1 MSSYGNFN
9 STEEMGRF
17 DFTMRATSNDIQ
29 TVNSYGD
36 MAFISTDQELPYDN
50 EKKELSSVEIF
61 LAGILESMMLTIIRE
76 AKIKKLSLDEIEAKA
91 EVKTTNPLRTLKV
104 LGVDDAPRIDEIKIK
119 VYYYIDD
126 ITREEADK
134 FMKEALEM
142 DMVYVGVKKG
152 FKIDVDF
159 EYEL

>member
-9 STEEMGRF
+9 STEEMSRF
-17 DFTMRATSNDIQ
+17 DFTMRATSNDIK

-76 AKIKKLSLDEIEAKA
+76 TKIKKLSLDEIEAKA

-104 LGVDDAPRIDEIKIK
+104 VGVDDAPRIEEIKIK

-134 FMKEALEM
+134 FMRDALEM

-152 FKIDVDF
+152 FDIDVDF
-159 EYEL
+159 IYEL

>member
-17 DFTMRATSNDIQ
+17 DFTMRATSNDIK

-104 LGVDDAPRIDEIKIK
+104 VGVDDAPRIEKIKIK
-119 VYYYIDD
+119 IYYYIDD

-134 FMKEALEM
+134 FMREALEM

-152 FKIDVDF
+152 FKIEIEF
-159 EYEL
+159 IYEL

>member
-9 STEEMGRF
+9 STEEMSRF
-17 DFTMRATSNDIQ
+17 DFTMRATSNDIK

-104 LGVDDAPRIDEIKIK
+104 VGVDDAPRIDEIKIK

-126 ITREEADK
+126 ITKEEADK
-134 FMKEALEM
+134 FMRDALEM
-142 DMVYVGVKKG
+142 DMVYVGVSKG
-152 FKIDVDF
+152 FNIDVEF
-159 EYEL
+159 IYEL

>member
-9 STEEMGRF
+9 STEEMSRF
-17 DFTMRATSNDIQ
+17 NFTMRATSNDIK

-104 LGVDDAPRIDEIKIK
+104 VGVDDAPRIDEIKIK

-126 ITREEADK
+126 ITKEEADK
-134 FMKEALEM
+134 FMREALDM
-142 DMVYVGVKKG
+142 DMVYVGVSKG
-152 FKIDVDF
+152 FNIETEF
-159 EYEL
+159 IYEL

>member
-9 STEEMGRF
+9 STEEMSRF
-17 DFTMRATSNDIQ
+17 DFTMRATSNDIK

-104 LGVDDAPRIDEIKIK
+104 VGVDEAPRIDEIKIK

-126 ITREEADK
+126 ISREEADK
-134 FMKEALEM
+134 FMREALEM
-142 DMVYVGVKKG
+142 DMVYVGVSKG
-152 FKIDVDF
+152 FKIVTEF
-159 EYEL
+159 IYEL

>member
-17 DFTMRATSNDIQ
+17 DFTMRATSNDIK

-104 LGVDDAPRIDEIKIK
+104 VGVDDAPRIDEIKIK

-134 FMKEALEM
+134 FMREALEM

-152 FKIDVDF
+152 FDIETEF
-159 EYEL
+159 IYEL

>member
-17 DFTMRATSNDIQ
+17 DFTMRATSNDIK

-104 LGVDDAPRIDEIKIK
+104 VGVDDAPRIDEIKIK

-126 ITREEADK
+126 ISREEADK
-134 FMKEALEM
+134 FMREALEM
-142 DMVYVGVKKG
+142 DMVYVGVSKG
-152 FKIDVDF
+152 FNIDVEF
-159 EYEL
+159 IYEL

>member
-17 DFTMRATSNDIQ
+17 DFTMRATSNDIK

-104 LGVDDAPRIDEIKIK
+104 VGVDDAPRIEEIKIK

-134 FMKEALEM
+134 FMREALEM

-152 FKIDVDF
+152 FDIDVDF
-159 EYEL
+159 IYEL

>member
-9 STEEMGRF
+9 STEEMSRF
-17 DFTMRATSNDIQ
+17 DFTMRATSNDIK

-104 LGVDDAPRIDEIKIK
+104 VGVDDAPRIEEIKIK

-142 DMVYVGVKKG
+142 DMVYVGVSKG
-152 FKIDVDF
+152 FKIVTEF
-159 EYEL
+159 IYEL

>member
-9 STEEMGRF
+9 STEEMSRF
-17 DFTMRATSNDIQ
+17 NFTMRATSNDMKN
-29 TVNSYGD
+29 VNSYGD

-104 LGVDDAPRIDEIKIK
+104 IGVDDAPRIEEIKIK

-134 FMKEALEM
+134 FMRNAMEM
-142 DMVYVGVKKG
+142 DMVYSGISKGFNVGVE
-152 FKIDVDF
+152 FI
-159 EYEL
+159 YEL

>member
-17 DFTMRATSNDIQ
+17 DFTMRATSNDIK

-104 LGVDDAPRIDEIKIK
+104 VGVDDAPRIEEIKIK

-134 FMKEALEM
+134 FMRDALEM

-152 FKIDVDF
+152 FDIDVEF
-159 EYEL
+159 IYEL

>member
-17 DFTMRATSNDIQ
+17 DFTMRATSNDIK

-104 LGVDDAPRIDEIKIK
+104 VGVDDAPRIDEIKIK

-134 FMKEALEM
+134 FMRDTLEM
-142 DMVYVGVKKG
+142 DMVYSGVKKG
-152 FKIDVDF
+152 FDIETEF
-159 EYEL
+159 IYEL

>member
-17 DFTMRATSNDIQ
+17 DFTMRATSNDIK

-104 LGVDDAPRIDEIKIK
+104 VGVDDAPRIDEIKIK

-134 FMKEALEM
+134 FIREALEM
-142 DMVYVGVKKG
+142 DMVYVGVSKG
-152 FKIDVDF
+152 FNIETEF
-159 EYEL
+159 IYEL

>member
-17 DFTMRATSNDIQ
+17 DFTMRATSNDIK

-104 LGVDDAPRIDEIKIK
+104 VGVDEAPRIDEIKIK

-126 ITREEADK
+126 ITKEEADK
-134 FMKEALEM
+134 FMREALDM
-142 DMVYVGVKKG
+142 DMVYVGVKNG
-152 FKIDVDF
+152 FKIVTEF
-159 EYEL
+159 IYEL

>member
-9 STEEMGRF
+9 SMEEMGRF
-17 DFTMRATSNDIQ
+17 DFTMRATSNDIK

-104 LGVDDAPRIDEIKIK
+104 VGVDDAPRIEEIKIK

-152 FKIDVDF
+152 FNISIDF

>member
-9 STEEMGRF
+9 STEEMSRF
-17 DFTMRATSNDIQ
+17 NFTMRATSNDIK

-104 LGVDDAPRIDEIKIK
+104 VGVDEAPRIDEIKIK

-126 ITREEADK
+126 ITKEEADK
-134 FMKEALEM
+134 FMREALEM

-152 FKIDVDF
+152 FNISIEF
-159 EYEL
+159 IYEL

>member
-9 STEEMGRF
+9 STEEMSRF
-17 DFTMRATSNDIQ
+17 DFTMRATSNDIK

-104 LGVDDAPRIDEIKIK
+104 VGVDETPRIDEIKIK

-134 FMKEALEM
+134 FMREALDM
-142 DMVYVGVKKG
+142 DMVYVGVKNG
-152 FKIDVDF
+152 FNVVTEFI
-159 EYEL
+159 YEL

>member
-17 DFTMRATSNDIQ
+17 DFTMRATSNDIK

-104 LGVDDAPRIDEIKIK
+104 VGVDDAPRIEEIKIK

-126 ITREEADK
+126 ISREEADK

-152 FKIDVDF
+152 FKIETEF
-159 EYEL
+159 IYEL

>member
-9 STEEMGRF
+9 STEEMSRF
-17 DFTMRATSNDIQ
+17 DFTMRATSNDIK

-36 MAFISTDQELPYDN
+36 MVFISTDQELPYDN

-104 LGVDDAPRIDEIKIK
+104 VGVDDAPRIDEIKIK

-126 ITREEADK
+126 ITKEEADK
-134 FMKEALEM
+134 FMRDALAM

-152 FKIDVDF
+152 FDIETEF
-159 EYEL
+159 IYEL

>member
-9 STEEMGRF
+9 STEEMSRF
-17 DFTMRATSNDIQ
+17 NFTMRATSNDIK

-104 LGVDDAPRIDEIKIK
+104 VGVDDAPRIEEIKIK

-126 ITREEADK
+126 IKREEADK
-134 FMKEALEM
+134 FMRDALEM

-152 FKIDVDF
+152 FNISVEF
-159 EYEL
+159 IYEL

>member
-17 DFTMRATSNDIQ
+17 DFTMRATSNDIK

-104 LGVDDAPRIDEIKIK
+104 VGVDDAPRIEEIKIK

-134 FMKEALEM
+134 FMRDALEM
-142 DMVYVGVKKG
+142 DMVYVGVSKG
-152 FKIDVDF
+152 FEIDVEF
-159 EYEL
+159 IYEL

>member
-17 DFTMRATSNDIQ
+17 NFTMRATSNDIK

-104 LGVDDAPRIDEIKIK
+104 VGVDEAPRIDEIKIK

-134 FMKEALEM
+134 FMREALEM
-142 DMVYVGVKKG
+142 DMVYVGVSKG
-152 FKIDVDF
+152 FKIVTEF
-159 EYEL
+159 IYEL

>member
-9 STEEMGRF
+9 STEEMSRF
-17 DFTMRATSNDIQ
+17 NFTMRATSNDIK

-61 LAGILESMMLTIIRE
+61 LASILESMMLTIIRE

-104 LGVDDAPRIDEIKIK
+104 VGVDDAPRIDEIKIK

-126 ITREEADK
+126 ITKEEADK
-134 FMKEALEM
+134 FMREALDM
-142 DMVYVGVKKG
+142 DMVYVGVSKG
-152 FKIDVDF
+152 FNIETEF
-159 EYEL
+159 IYEL

>member
-9 STEEMGRF
+9 STEEMSRF
-17 DFTMRATSNDIQ
+17 NFTMRATSNDIK

-104 LGVDDAPRIDEIKIK
+104 VGVDDAPRIDEIKIK

-126 ITREEADK
+126 ITKEEADK
-134 FMKEALEM
+134 FMREALEM
-142 DMVYVGVKKG
+142 DMVYVGVSKG
-152 FKIDVDF
+152 FKIVTEF
-159 EYEL
+159 IYEL

>member
-17 DFTMRATSNDIQ
+17 DFTMRATSNDIK

-91 EVKTTNPLRTLKV
+91 EVRTTNPLRTLKV
-104 LGVDDAPRIDEIKIK
+104 VGVDDAPRIEEIKIK

-152 FKIDVDF
+152 FKIETEF
-159 EYEL
+159 IYEL

>member
-17 DFTMRATSNDIQ
+17 DFTMRATSNDIK

-91 EVKTTNPLRTLKV
+91 EVRTTNPLRTLKV
-104 LGVDDAPRIDEIKIK
+104 VGVDEAPRIEEIKIK

-134 FMKEALEM
+134 FMREALEM
-142 DMVYVGVKKG
+142 DMVYVGVSKG
-152 FKIDVDF
+152 FNISVEF
-159 EYEL
+159 IYEL

>member
-9 STEEMGRF
+9 STEEMSRF
-17 DFTMRATSNDIQ
+17 YFTMRATSNDIK

-104 LGVDDAPRIDEIKIK
+104 VGVDDAPRIDEIKIK

-126 ITREEADK
+126 ITKEEADK
-134 FMKEALEM
+134 FMREALEM
-142 DMVYVGVKKG
+142 DMVYSGVKKG
-152 FKIDVDF
+152 FKIETEF
-159 EYEL
+159 IYEL

>member
-9 STEEMGRF
+9 STEEMSRF
-17 DFTMRATSNDIQ
+17 DFTMRATSNDIK

-104 LGVDDAPRIDEIKIK
+104 VGVDESPRIDEIKIK

-126 ITREEADK
+126 ISREEADK
-134 FMKEALEM
+134 FMREALEM

-152 FKIDVDF
+152 FNISIDF

>member
-9 STEEMGRF
+9 STEEMSRF
-17 DFTMRATSNDIQ
+17 DFTMRATSNDIK

-76 AKIKKLSLDEIEAKA
+76 AKIKKFSLDEIEAKA

-104 LGVDDAPRIDEIKIK
+104 VGVDEAPRIDEIKIK

-134 FMKEALEM
+134 FMRDALEM
-142 DMVYVGVKKG
+142 DMVYSGVKKG
-152 FKIDVDF
+152 FNISIDF

>member
-9 STEEMGRF
+9 STEEMSRF
-17 DFTMRATSNDIQ
+17 NFTMRATSNDIK

-104 LGVDDAPRIDEIKIK
+104 VGVDDAPRIDEIKIK

-126 ITREEADK
+126 ISREEADK
-134 FMKEALEM
+134 FMRESLDM
-142 DMVYVGVKKG
+142 DMVYSGVKKG
-152 FKIDVDF
+152 FNVVTEFI
-159 EYEL
+159 YEL

>member
-9 STEEMGRF
+9 STEEMSRF
-17 DFTMRATSNDIQ
+17 NFTMRATSNDIK

-104 LGVDDAPRIDEIKIK
+104 VGVDEAPRIDEIKIK

-126 ITREEADK
+126 ITKEEADK
-134 FMKEALEM
+134 FMREALDM
-142 DMVYVGVKKG
+142 DMVYVGVSKG
-152 FKIDVDF
+152 FNIDVEF
-159 EYEL
+159 IYEL

>member
-17 DFTMRATSNDIQ
+17 DFTMRATSNDIK

-76 AKIKKLSLDEIEAKA
+76 AKIKKLSIDEIEAKA

-104 LGVDDAPRIDEIKIK
+104 VGVDDAPRIEEIKIK

-126 ITREEADK
+126 ITREEADE
-134 FMKEALEM
+134 FMREALEM
-142 DMVYVGVKKG
+142 DMVYVGVSKG
-152 FKIDVDF
+152 FDIETEF
-159 EYEL
+159 IYEL

>member
-9 STEEMGRF
+9 STEEMSRF
-17 DFTMRATSNDIQ
+17 NFTMRATSNDIK

-91 EVKTTNPLRTLKV
+91 EVKATNPLRTLKV
-104 LGVDDAPRIDEIKIK
+104 VGVDEAPRIDEIKIK

-134 FMKEALEM
+134 FVKKALEM
-142 DMVYVGVKKG
+142 DMVYSGVKKG
-152 FKIDVDF
+152 FNVDVEF
-159 EYEL
+159 IYEL

>member
-9 STEEMGRF
+9 STEEMSRF
-17 DFTMRATSNDIQ
+17 DFTMRATSNDIK

-104 LGVDDAPRIDEIKIK
+104 VGVDEAPRIDEIKIK

-126 ITREEADK
+126 ITKEEADK
-134 FMKEALEM
+134 FMREALEM
-142 DMVYVGVKKG
+142 DMVYVCVSKG
-152 FKIDVDF
+152 FKIETEF
-159 EYEL
+159 IYEL

>member
-17 DFTMRATSNDIQ
+17 DFTMRATSNDIK

-104 LGVDDAPRIDEIKIK
+104 VGVDDAPRIEEIKIK

-134 FMKEALEM
+134 FMREALEM

-152 FKIDVDF
+152 FDIDVEF
-159 EYEL
+159 IYEL

>member
-9 STEEMGRF
+9 STEEMSRF
-17 DFTMRATSNDIQ
+17 NFTMRATSNDIK

-104 LGVDDAPRIDEIKIK
+104 VGVDEAPRIDEIKIK

-126 ITREEADK
+126 ITKEEADK
-134 FMKEALEM
+134 FMRDALEM
-142 DMVYVGVKKG
+142 DMVYVGVKNG
-152 FKIDVDF
+152 FNVVTEFI
-159 EYEL
+159 YEL

>member
-17 DFTMRATSNDIQ
+17 DFTMRATSNDIK

-61 LAGILESMMLTIIRE
+61 LAGVLESMMLTIIRE

-91 EVKTTNPLRTLKV
+91 EVRTTNPLRTLKV
-104 LGVDDAPRIDEIKIK
+104 VGVDDAPRIEEIKIK

-126 ITREEADK
+126 IKREEADK
-134 FMKEALEM
+134 FMRDALEM

-152 FKIDVDF
+152 FNISVEF
-159 EYEL
+159 IYEL

>member
-9 STEEMGRF
+9 STEEMSRF
-17 DFTMRATSNDIQ
+17 NFTMRATSNDIK

-104 LGVDDAPRIDEIKIK
+104 VGVDDAPRIDEIKIK

-126 ITREEADK
+126 ITKEEADK
-134 FMKEALEM
+134 FMREALEM
-142 DMVYVGVKKG
+142 DMVYVGVSKG
-152 FKIDVDF
+152 FNISVEF
-159 EYEL
+159 IYEL

>member
-9 STEEMGRF
+9 STEEMSRF
-17 DFTMRATSNDIQ
+17 NFTMRATSNDIK

-104 LGVDDAPRIDEIKIK
+104 VGVDDEPRIDEIKIK

-126 ITREEADK
+126 ITKEEADK
-134 FMKEALEM
+134 FMRDALEM
-142 DMVYVGVKKG
+142 DMVYVGVSKG
-152 FKIDVDF
+152 FNISVEF
-159 EYEL
+159 IYEL

>member
-17 DFTMRATSNDIQ
+17 DFTMRATSNDIK

-104 LGVDDAPRIDEIKIK
+104 VGVDDAPRIEEIKIK

-142 DMVYVGVKKG
+142 DMVYVGVKNG
-152 FKIDVDF
+152 FNVATEFI
-159 EYEL
+159 YEL